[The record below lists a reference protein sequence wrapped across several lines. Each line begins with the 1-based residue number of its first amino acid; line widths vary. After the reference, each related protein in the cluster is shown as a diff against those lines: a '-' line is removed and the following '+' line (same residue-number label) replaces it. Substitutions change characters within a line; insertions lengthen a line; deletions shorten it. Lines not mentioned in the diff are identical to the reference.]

1 MKTKIM
7 IMVMVLM
14 ASMLTMVTGCKP
26 KAAQDENMVGE
37 IIEQLNDPIVQGEAV
52 TPVETPAEVPVKK

>member
-37 IIEQLNDPIVQGEAV
+37 IIE
-52 TPVETPAEVPVKK
+52 